1 MSPALELRGIEAGY
15 GDMPALFGVDLT
27 VPTGT
32 VTTLLGP
39 NGAGKSTAL
48 KVVAG
53 IMKPWGGSVHLH
65 GVDITGRSVRELARR
80 GLCLVL
86 EGRGI
91 FPTLTV
97 RENLMMQT
105 HLTGRGTGASIEEI
119 AYERFPV
126 LERRRNQ
133 LAGTMS
139 GGEQQ
144 MLALSRALTTNPS
157 VILLDEISMGLAP
170 MLVEEL
176 FGVVR
181 KLADDG
187 LTVLLVE
194 QLAQGALGIADYAYL
209 LKHGTVRAV
218 GQPVDVQE
226 TVVDSYLGDTV
237 EVHDALHPAEIA
249 PGKGIAAPVLPTAD
263 ASDAVVVTAG
273 GTMAHF
279 ASCAVV
285 VSVGRSRPAAV
296 GELLQPCGLCGAQGP
311 VPSLT
316 KERA

>member
-27 VPTGT
+27 VPAGT

-53 IMKPWGGSVHLH
+53 LMKPWGGSVHLH

-91 FPTLTV
+91 FPALTV
-97 RENLMMQT
+97 RENLLMQT
-105 HLTGRGTGASIEEI
+105 HLTGRGTRASIEEI
-119 AYERFPV
+119 AYGRFPV
-126 LERRRNQ
+126 LQRRRDQ

-209 LKHGTVRAV
+209 LKHGKVRVV
-218 GQPVDVQE
+218 GQPADVQD

-237 EVHDALHPAEIA
+237 DVHGALQAAEITFDEGSLA
-249 PGKGIAAPVLPTAD
+249 PGLGTGD
-263 ASDAVVVTAG
+263 TSDAVVVTAG

-285 VSVGRSRPAAV
+285 VSVGRARPAEV
-296 GELLQPCGLCGAQGP
+296 GEPLQACGLCGAQGP
-311 VPSLT
+311 VGSIT
-316 KERA
+316 KEHA